1 MDEAKTYLR
10 DRTKDMIDECNDL
23 ELLYLI
29 YNLLSNNK
37 ERTL

>member
-1 MDEAKTYLR
+1 MDEAKIYLR
-10 DRTKDMIDECNDL
+10 DKTKDMIDECNDL

-37 ERTL
+37 ERTH

>member
-1 MDEAKTYLR
+1 MDEAKIYLR
-10 DRTKDMIDECNDL
+10 DKTKDMIDECNDL

>member
-10 DRTKDMIDECNDL
+10 DKIKKMIDECNDL

-29 YNLLSNNK
+29 YNFLSNNK

>member
-1 MDEAKTYLR
+1 MDEAKIYLR
-10 DRTKDMIDECNDL
+10 DKTKDMIDECNDL

-37 ERTL
+37 ERVD